1 MNPHPT
7 ERPSPGTTPGDGRSP
22 VAVVTDSAAALPAA
36 WRAEYEASG
45 GFASVDLPVLI
56 DGQFHSEEEPHTLP
70 SLVIAL
76 AEGRPVTT
84 SRPAPGQLRRVYAA
98 LQDAGFTGVVSVHL
112 SSELSG
118 TLEAALLSISGIGP
132 WTVAET
138 LQRSHGSPDHI
149 SVGDYHLADFVGQV
163 LVGHRVDDQRMLQLL
178 EPYTGHRQRVVR
190 LLQLS
195 GQRKQGFGPRYA
207 PLDHRNR

>member
-1 MNPHPT
+1 
-7 ERPSPGTTPGDGRSP
+7 
-22 VAVVTDSAAALPAA
+22 
-36 WRAEYEASG
+36 
-45 GFASVDLPVLI
+45 
-56 DGQFHSEEEPHTLP
+56 
-70 SLVIAL
+70 
-76 AEGRPVTT
+76 
-84 SRPAPGQLRRVYAA
+84 
-98 LQDAGFTGVVSVHL
+98 
-112 SSELSG
+112 
-118 TLEAALLSISGIGP
+118 LEAALLSISGIGP